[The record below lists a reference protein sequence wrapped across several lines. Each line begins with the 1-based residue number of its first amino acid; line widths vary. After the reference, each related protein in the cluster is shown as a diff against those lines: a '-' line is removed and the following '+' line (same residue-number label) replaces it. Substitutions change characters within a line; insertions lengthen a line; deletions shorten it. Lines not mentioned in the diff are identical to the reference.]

1 MAGMPAARDEPDV
14 VAVLRTNAERVHR
27 IASRLGLSNVRVAS
41 TGRVVVDVAEGGN
54 YDTLADFDEAVAAE
68 LGVRV
73 DAQPAEVLDQPGH
86 SRDLD
91 DTVAV

>member
-1 MAGMPAARDEPDV
+1 MAGMPASSGEPDV
-14 VAVLRTNAERVHR
+14 VVTLRANGERVNR
-27 IASRLGLSNVRVAS
+27 IAARLGLSNVRVAS

-73 DAQPAEVLDQPGH
+73 NAQPAEVLDQPGH

-91 DTVAV
+91 ETVAV